1 MSTVEN
7 RLVIVGN
14 LGEVQAY
21 RIEAHPRKN
30 TGREV
35 EEKVVYALEEI
46 DGADIVEARKKI
58 GEIVS
63 DAMGRFGHET
73 LEEHEL
79 ENEEK
84 RRIVKT
90 AAELVDSLVA
100 RYRPDG
106 LWLSFTKAYL
116 PSLEE
121 ALRQESRAL
130 VEKRV
135 ARDLVKLP
143 KEKILAHFME
153 E

>member
-1 MSTVEN
+1 MSTVEK

-30 TGREV
+30 TGRET
-35 EEKVVYALEEI
+35 EEKIVYALEEI
-46 DGADIVEARKKI
+46 DGADIVEARKRI

-73 LEEHEL
+73 LDEHEL
-79 ENEEK
+79 EKEEK
-84 RRIVKT
+84 HRIVKT
-90 AAELVDSLVA
+90 VAELVDMLVK
-100 RYRPDG
+100 RHKPEG
-106 LWLSFTKAYL
+106 VWLSFTKAYL

-121 ALRQESRAL
+121 ALGQESRAL
-130 VEKRV
+130 IEKRV

-143 KEKILAHFME
+143 KEKVLAHFME
-153 E
+153 G